1 MRARHAVQDGGLP
14 AFRAARTIDK
24 VYLPAD
30 AAVQPRTN
38 RVRAHLAGDV
48 YFNGRVDRD
57 HALILGDTHRI
68 VHVLGG
74 VKLNDGI
81 VVNKIV

>member
-1 MRARHAVQDGGLP
+1 
-14 AFRAARTIDK
+14 
-24 VYLPAD
+24 
-30 AAVQPRTN
+30 
-38 RVRAHLAGDV
+38 LAGDV